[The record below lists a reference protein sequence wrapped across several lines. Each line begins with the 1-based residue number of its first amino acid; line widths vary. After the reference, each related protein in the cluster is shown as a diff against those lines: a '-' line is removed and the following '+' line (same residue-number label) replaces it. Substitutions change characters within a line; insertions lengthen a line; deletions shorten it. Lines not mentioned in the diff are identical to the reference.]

1 MIVEA
6 GSIVEGIVKP
16 TKRKNLLHGTRCYM
30 IGAMEFQNGEG
41 WRNDVKKRLSG
52 RGIQFFDPYHKP
64 FTHDVPEDE
73 ESRRQMSK
81 WREEGQ
87 YDLLESRMNHVVA
100 DDLWLCYAC
109 DWFIAH
115 INPTVPSW
123 GSADEL
129 YTVIE
134 IGKPVFISIDH
145 PKGKKATPYWW
156 FGKIPHKYI
165 YDTLPEI
172 MDIVEHLDE
181 GVIPMHSNKWK
192 LLKPSLR

>member
-1 MIVEA
+1 MLVEA
-6 GSIVEGIVKP
+6 GNVIEGIVRP
-16 TKRKNLLHGTRCYM
+16 TTKKNLLDGTRCYL

-41 WRNDVKKRLSG
+41 WRNVIKRQLDG
-52 RGIQFFDPYHKP
+52 RGIKFFDPYHKP

-73 ESRRQMSK
+73 ESRKQMAR

-87 YDLLESRMNHVVA
+87 YDLLESRMGHVVA
-100 DDLWLCYAC
+100 DDLWLCNTC

-134 IGKPVFISIDH
+134 LGKPVFISIDH

-165 YDTLPEI
+165 YDTLGEVV
-172 MDIVEHLDE
+172 DIVEHLDD
-181 GVIPMHSNKWK
+181 GIIPMHSNKWK
-192 LLKPSLR
+192 LLKPELR